1 MILGKSSS
9 GSDNGKLKWEGDF
22 SLLLHDRWHRLVSV
36 GLDLKIAERTLT
48 VFEPAVVPLARRIQS
63 MAPKSGNP
71 KDPCRDVPYL
81 CFSKTFTVYQRLY
94 AKVGEVQSRHR
105 LRSAHSRVE
114 GCSPI

>member
-1 MILGKSSS
+1 
-9 GSDNGKLKWEGDF
+9 
-22 SLLLHDRWHRLVSV
+22 
-36 GLDLKIAERTLT
+36 
-48 VFEPAVVPLARRIQS
+48 